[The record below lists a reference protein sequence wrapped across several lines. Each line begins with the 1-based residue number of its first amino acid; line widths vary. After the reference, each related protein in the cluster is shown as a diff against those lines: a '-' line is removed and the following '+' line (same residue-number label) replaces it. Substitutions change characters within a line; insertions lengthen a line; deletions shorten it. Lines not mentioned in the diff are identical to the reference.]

1 MKLLENKNKLK
12 YVDLRENSSEENQ
25 SKNLNSDKV
34 SVSEQV
40 TDRKIF
46 SNKKTK
52 LFLNQSF
59 CSYYRM
65 LDGRVK
71 ELAREKPMDSFLIS
85 SGTIKMK
92 ELSESQPVTI
102 THLADLED

>member
-1 MKLLENKNKLK
+1 
-12 YVDLRENSSEENQ
+12 
-25 SKNLNSDKV
+25 
-34 SVSEQV
+34 
-40 TDRKIF
+40 
-46 SNKKTK
+46 
-52 LFLNQSF
+52 
-59 CSYYRM
+59 M

>member
-12 YVDLRENSSEENQ
+12 YVDLRENSSEENH

-59 CSYYRM
+59 CSSYRM
-65 LDGRVK
+65 LYGRVK
-71 ELAREKPMDSFLIS
+71 ELAREKPMDSFSIS

-92 ELSESQPVTI
+92 ELSEFQPVTT

>member
-12 YVDLRENSSEENQ
+12 YVDLRENSSKENH
-25 SKNLNSDKV
+25 SKDLNSNKV
-34 SVSEQV
+34 SVAEQV

-59 CSYYRM
+59 CSNYRM
-65 LDGRVK
+65 LYGRVK
-71 ELAREKPMDSFLIS
+71 ELAREKPMDSLLIS
-85 SGTIKMK
+85 NGTIKMK
-92 ELSESQPVTI
+92 KLSESQPVTI